1 MSIRGSIL
9 KGRRRRLSPFFVN
22 FWFPMGIPRSCGK
35 AGEKIFWRRADS
47 SEDRMAEK
55 KEPVKVICK
64 NKKAHFNYHIEDTYE
79 AGIVLTGTE
88 VKSCRQ
94 GQANLTD
101 SYGRVKNGEMFLCD
115 VHISP
120 YSHAGFSQHDPLR
133 ARKLLLHKAEI
144 KRLLGKTREQG
155 YAFIPLRMYFRNGKV
170 KVEMGLARGKKL
182 YDKRE
187 DIKKKDL
194 KREAASEMRR
204 KNR

>member
-1 MSIRGSIL
+1 MISWLRVVSSEEG
-9 KGRRRRLSPFFVN
+9 
-22 FWFPMGIPRSCGK
+22 M
-35 AGEKIFWRRADS
+35 GEKKDPT
-47 SEDRMAEK
+47 K
-55 KEPVKVICK
+55 LICK
-64 NKKAHFNYHIEDTYE
+64 NKKAHFNYQIEDTYE

-101 SYGRVKNGEMFLCD
+101 SYGRVKNGEVFLHD

-120 YSHAGFSQHDPLR
+120 YSHAGFSQHDPMR
-133 ARKLLLHKAEI
+133 VRKLLLHKQEI
-144 KRLLGKTREQG
+144 KKLFGKTKEQG
-155 YAFIPLRMYFRNGKV
+155 YAFIPLKMYFRNGKV

-194 KREAASEMRR
+194 RREAASELRR
-204 KNR
+204 KSKRG

>member
-1 MSIRGSIL
+1 
-9 KGRRRRLSPFFVN
+9 
-22 FWFPMGIPRSCGK
+22 MGIPRSCGK
-35 AGEKIFWRRADS
+35 AGKRYSGGVRTARRT
-47 SEDRMAEK
+47 EWLKK

-120 YSHAGFSQHDPLR
+120 YSHAGFQS
-133 ARKLLLHKAEI
+133 A
-144 KRLLGKTREQG
+144 
-155 YAFIPLRMYFRNGKV
+155 
-170 KVEMGLARGKKL
+170 
-182 YDKRE
+182 
-187 DIKKKDL
+187 
-194 KREAASEMRR
+194 
-204 KNR
+204 